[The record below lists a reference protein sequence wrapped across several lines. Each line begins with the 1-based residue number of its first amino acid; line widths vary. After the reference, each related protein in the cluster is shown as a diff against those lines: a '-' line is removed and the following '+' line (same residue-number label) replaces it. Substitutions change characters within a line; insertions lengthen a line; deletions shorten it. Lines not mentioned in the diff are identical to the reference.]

1 VLYDRPVHQ
10 LMRDA
15 ARALPSPTTTAD
27 VVQWFAGKYP
37 LVKETTVTA
46 HIAGLTANDQNRQH
60 FSVHCYEPVFVWTDD
75 KMLAAYDPDLYLAE
89 ELPPDVAADDDAE
102 GRKATP
108 AAAADTEFVLA
119 TQLEEFLLG
128 HWSAVDWG
136 RRLSLWQGP
145 DGTRGHQLS
154 TPVGRLDL
162 LCVDSSTNAL
172 VVVGLQRGRSA
183 DQVIGQVARYMGWV
197 RAHLAADSQPVA
209 GIVVAH
215 QCDDRLRYA
224 AAAVPGLTVF
234 TYRLNFELVPAPEVT
249 RS

>member
-1 VLYDRPVHQ
+1 VLDDRPVH
-10 LMRDA
+10 RAADA
-15 ARALPSPTTTAD
+15 DAD
-27 VVQWFAGKYP
+27 DI
-37 LVKETTVTA
+37 ETT
-46 HIAGLTANDQNRQH
+46 
-60 FSVHCYEPVFVWTDD
+60 P
-75 KMLAAYDPDLYLAE
+75 
-89 ELPPDVAADDDAE
+89 
-102 GRKATP
+102 
-108 AAAADTEFVLA
+108 AAADTEFVLA

-136 RRLSLWQGP
+136 RRLALWQGP

-154 TPVGRLDL
+154 TPIGRLDL

-172 VVVGLQRGRSA
+172 VVVGLRRGRSA

-224 AAAVPGLTVF
+224 AAAVPGLTVL
-234 TYRLNFELVPAPEVT
+234 TYQVNFELVPAPEVT